1 VKEVLRTNDPVRISF
16 AESLL
21 ADSEIESFKLDDSMS
36 DLYGGGLPFI
46 KKRLMVADDDELRA
60 RRVLEQMPSENA

>member
-1 VKEVLRTNDPVRISF
+1 VKEVLRTNDPVRFSF

-21 ADSEIESFKLDDSMS
+21 GDADIESFKLDDGMS

-60 RRVLEQMPSENA
+60 RRILENMPREDA